1 MYVCVK
7 SSPNSPRKTV
17 QIVESSRINGRPR
30 QKVIR
35 YVGVAKDEK
44 SLRQLKKVAEFLK
57 AEIQQQESSQL
68 NFFKPEQLSRMAI
81 ESKQKDKSK
90 DQKALKVNLKRLREE
105 QRCIVGIHEVYSR
118 IYSELGFEGLLRLSS
133 ANNTLKQTVLAR
145 IGSPASKRAGI
156 ALLQRDYGIRLP
168 LEKVYR
174 MMDRIDE
181 KVIEKINSISYEKT
195 CSLLGQETLDV
206 LFYDTTSLY
215 FETDRQD
222 RLRQKGYSKDG
233 KPHCSQVILALL
245 VTKEGLPVGYR
256 VFPGAKYEGHT
267 LLPVLEE
274 LSQKYKLGHLVFVAD
289 SGLLTEENL
298 SLMEKKAYSYVVGAR
313 LKGRSLKKEEQA
325 QVLDKG
331 GYKTLREENGIKELF
346 REIEVSKKKGRRLLV
361 TYHPKRAKKDAEKRK
376 EAIQTLKKKL
386 TKSKEL
392 SGILNDRG
400 YKKFLKMK
408 GTCRVVLDEEKIK
421 EAESWDG
428 LHGVKTNIKGREVK
442 EVLSHYHGLWQ
453 IEEAFRVTKHDLRVR
468 PMYHWTP
475 ERIQAHIAICYMA
488 LVCVRHLTYRYK
500 LQYKALSPEAL
511 REELLHIQVSVL
523 RDLDTNKR
531 YAVPSRSSQY
541 GRTIYKSMGLSW
553 SEVPYEIRR
562 KKDLS
567 VQ

>member
-1 MYVCVK
+1 MGC
-7 SSPNSPRKTV
+7 
-17 QIVESSRINGRPR
+17 
-30 QKVIR
+30 
-35 YVGVAKDEK
+35 
-44 SLRQLKKVAEFLK
+44 
-57 AEIQQQESSQL
+57 
-68 NFFKPEQLSRMAI
+68 
-81 ESKQKDKSK
+81 
-90 DQKALKVNLKRLREE
+90 
-105 QRCIVGIHEVYSR
+105 QR
-118 IYSELGFEGLLRLSS
+118 LLRFSS
-133 ANNTLKQTVLAR
+133 ANNILKQTVLAR
-145 IGSPASKRAGI
+145 IGSPASKRASV

-174 MMDRIDE
+174 MMDRIDG
-181 KVIEKINSISYEKT
+181 KVIDRINSLSSEKT
-195 CSLLGQETLDV
+195 ASLLGQETLDV

-267 LLPVLEE
+267 LLPVLKE
-274 LSQKYKLGHLVFVAD
+274 LSRKYKLGHLVFVAD

-298 SLMEKKAYSYVVGAR
+298 SLLEKKAYSYVVGAR
-313 LKGRSLKKEEQA
+313 LKGRSLKKEQRAE
-325 QVLDKG
+325 VLDRG

-346 REIEVSKKKGRRLLV
+346 REIEVSKKGRRLLV
-361 TYHPKRAKKDAEKRK
+361 TYHSKRAKKDAKKRK
-376 EAIQTLKKKL
+376 EVIETLKKKL

-400 YKKFLKMK
+400 YRKFLKVK
-408 GTCRVVLDEEKIK
+408 GSCRVVLDEEKIK
-421 EAESWDG
+421 EAERWDG
-428 LHGVKTNIKGREVK
+428 LQGVKTNIKGREVK
-442 EVLSHYHGLWQ
+442 ELLSHYHGLWQ

-468 PMYHWTP
+468 PMYHWSP
-475 ERIQAHIAICYMA
+475 ERIKAHIAICYMA

-500 LQYKALSPEAL
+500 LQYRALSPEAL

-523 RDLDTNKR
+523 RDLDTKKR
-531 YAVPSRSSQY
+531 YAIPSRSSRH

-567 VQ
+567 VK